1 MCVQVLCKQHT
12 LYLRRKTCCSLA
24 FFNSTTATLLVPV
37 DSSLC
42 VMELSIPF
50 VCLSRIASY
59 ALLLQRLGSHEIQF
73 FAFLIK
79 KSDRVIVSCTT
90 LLSITTSI
98 MRSTLD
104 SISQD
109 SLPGSTGTLVL

>member
-1 MCVQVLCKQHT
+1 
-12 LYLRRKTCCSLA
+12 
-24 FFNSTTATLLVPV
+24 
-37 DSSLC
+37 